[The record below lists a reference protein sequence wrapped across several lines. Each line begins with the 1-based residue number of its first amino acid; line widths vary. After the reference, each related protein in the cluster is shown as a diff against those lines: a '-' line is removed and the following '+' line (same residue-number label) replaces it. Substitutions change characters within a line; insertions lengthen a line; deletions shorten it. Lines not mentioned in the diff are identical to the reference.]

1 MQGKATAKG
10 LADMTAGIALLGWGS
25 LLWEGAN
32 TFDDWHEPWQCDGPC
47 LTIEFTRVSCSRA
60 GALTLVIDPDNGVPI
75 EVAWCLS
82 RRQTVGEAI
91 EDLRKREQTTRKHIG
106 RIVADGQVQCHDGES
121 RQVILTWVEK
131 RGLAGVVWTDL
142 RSNFR
147 TKRGEPFSIDAAMRY
162 VKCLEGESRTKAFEY
177 FQRAPSFVRTP
188 LRNTFDKEICEIAP
202 SNS

>member
-1 MQGKATAKG
+1 MAR
-10 LADMTAGIALLGWGS
+10 GIALLGWGS
-25 LLWEGAN
+25 LLWEGAS
-32 TFDDWHEPWQCDGPC
+32 TFDDWHEPWQYDGPC
-47 LTIEFTRVSCSRA
+47 LAMEFTRVSCSRA

-82 RRQTVGEAI
+82 RRQTVAEAI
-91 EDLRKREQTTRKHIG
+91 EGLCKREQTTTKHIG

-121 RQVILTWVEK
+121 RQAIHTWVEERK
-131 RGLAGVVWTDL
+131 LAGVVWTDL

-147 TKRGEPFSIDAAMRY
+147 PKRGEPFSIDAAMRY
-162 VKCLEGESRTKAFEY
+162 LKCLEGESRTKAFEY

-188 LRNTFDKEICEIAP
+188 LRDTFNKEIGEIAA